1 MPLTIR
7 PIEAHAEVEACARLL
22 CESEPWITLQQDYA
36 RTLRLMSNVDRERYV
51 AIDDGRLAGL
61 LILNFNG
68 PLAGY
73 LQTICVAPDYRGRG
87 VGADIMRFAET
98 RIFRDHRNVFLF
110 VSSFNTA
117 ARRLYERL
125 GYTSVGE
132 IPDYFLVGQSEILM
146 RKTLGTARPL
156 PGTFARG

>member
-1 MPLTIR
+1 
-7 PIEAHAEVEACARLL
+7 
-22 CESEPWITLQQDYA
+22 
-36 RTLRLMSNVDRERYV
+36 
-51 AIDDGRLAGL
+51 
-61 LILNFNG
+61 
-68 PLAGY
+68 
-73 LQTICVAPDYRGRG
+73 
-87 VGADIMRFAET
+87 MRFAET